1 MWIRSQICIFE
12 PLETTNSKAENII
25 KGWYKKNDLAGTA
38 PFPMRLLAEQ
48 PWGKDLLKGS
58 YWEGVIDLSDNEARR
73 YFEKYLGIK

>member
-1 MWIRSQICIFE
+1 
-12 PLETTNSKAENII
+12 
-25 KGWYKKNDLAGTA
+25 
-38 PFPMRLLAEQ
+38 MRLLAEQ